1 MTMSHEPHEAAHA
14 GLKLHTHTQGDETVI
29 YCAGRLTLEHADVL
43 KAHGKSLIP
52 HTKRIVVDLKEVDWM
67 DSAGIGTLVGLYV
80 SARKAG
86 CEFLLVNYNKAVR
99 DLLGISH
106 LLSVFEA
113 CGRAGMRFP

>member
-1 MTMSHEPHEAAHA
+1 MSHEPHEAVHS

-29 YCAGRLTLEHADVL
+29 YCAGRLTFEHTDAL
-43 KAHGKSLIP
+43 KTLGKSLMP
-52 HTKRIVVDLKEVDWM
+52 HAKRIVVDLKQVDWL

-86 CEFLLVNYNKAVR
+86 CEFLLVNYSKAVR

-106 LLSVFEA
+106 LLSVFET
-113 CGRAGMRFP
+113 CGRTGMRLP

>member
-1 MTMSHEPHEAAHA
+1 MTHEPSESGHA
-14 GLKLHTHTQGDETVI
+14 GLKLHTQTQGDETVI
-29 YCAGRLTLEHADVL
+29 YCAGRLTFEHTDIL
-43 KAHGKSLIP
+43 KTCGKSLIP
-52 HTKRIVVDLKEVDWM
+52 HAKRIVVDLKEVAWM

-80 SARKAG
+80 TARKAG

-113 CGRAGMRFP
+113 CGRTGMRFP